1 MSKSSLMNILR
12 RAYGIARMSKKT
24 GIPSDELLGMVREA
38 QSNKFRTTRR
48 RLLQGG
54 LGFAGA
60 MAASNFFKGGQRAMA
75 QQTPVL
81 IVGAGIAGLTAAYR
95 LTQAGVPVN
104 VIEAKNRVGGRM
116 LTTQKALGTPFSV
129 ELGGEFIDTDHFC
142 TRGIAEEL
150 GLNLVD
156 LLAVDESLG
165 IQDTYFIGNRRV
177 PIEELIRDFAPV
189 AQQIDADLEA
199 IDEFED
205 YTTPIPAA
213 VELDNISIA
222 EYLDRIPETTST
234 VRQLIRII
242 YTGDYGLD
250 TEEQSCLNLLF
261 LIGTEPG
268 EFEPLGTSDE
278 RFHVEGG
285 SERIPQGLANI
296 LFNSIE
302 TGTVLEAIDSL
313 SDGRYR
319 VALRSGHSTFDR
331 TYERILLTLPFSV
344 LRQVQLN
351 VDIPPVKRSSI
362 NTASYGT
369 NSKLTTAYQEKIWR
383 TRYNSR
389 GNVISDLGF
398 QATWETAESRY
409 IPGPGLITQFVGG
422 TQGVAIGSATAQ
434 THAQQ
439 LNAQLELVFPD
450 ISSVAMPSQAIRS
463 YWPGDPF
470 ARGSYLCYR
479 PGEWTQF
486 YGVEGERVGNIFF
499 AGEHTSLEYQGWIE
513 GGCDSGEVAAIEI
526 LDDLDLIATTEALR
540 VKRSVQSEIQT
551 KPRRL
556 PGAKYVREKRNLPQI
571 K

>member
-1 MSKSSLMNILR
+1 MAKSSLMTILR
-12 RAYGIARMSKKT
+12 RAYKIARMSKKT

-38 QSNKFRTTRR
+38 QNKKFRTTRR

-129 ELGGEFIDTDHFC
+129 ELGGEFIYTDHFC
-142 TRGIAEEL
+142 IRGIAEEL

-156 LLAVDESLG
+156 LLAVDESLE
-165 IQDTYFIGNRRV
+165 IQDTFFFEGRRIGM
-177 PIEELIRDFAPV
+177 EELIRDFAPI
-189 AQQIDADLEA
+189 AAQIDADLEA
-199 IDEFED
+199 IDDFED

-222 EYLDRIPETTST
+222 EYLDRIPTTST
-234 VRQLIRII
+234 IRQLIRIA
-242 YTGDYGLD
+242 YTGEYGLD
-250 TEEQSCLNLLF
+250 SEQQSCLNLIY

-268 EFEPLGTSDE
+268 EFKIFGVSDE
-278 RFHVEGG
+278 RFHVQGG
-285 SERIPQGLANI
+285 NELIPQQLANL

-319 VALRSGHSTFDR
+319 VALRSGHSTFER
-331 TYERILLTLPFSV
+331 TYERILLALPFTL

-351 VDIPPVKRSSI
+351 VDLPPVKQSSI
-362 NTASYGT
+362 NTSTYGT

-383 TRYNSR
+383 TRYNST
-389 GNVISDLGF
+389 GNVYSDLGF
-398 QATWETAESRY
+398 QSTWESAESRY
-409 IPGPGLITQFVGG
+409 IPGPGLMTQFVGG
-422 TQGVAIGSATAQ
+422 TQGVVIGAATAQ
-434 THAQQ
+434 THAQE
-439 LNAQLELVFPD
+439 LNAQLELVFPG

-470 ARGSYLCYR
+470 TRGSYLCYR

-499 AGEHTSLEYQGWIE
+499 AGEHTSLEYQGWME
-513 GGCDSGEVAAIEI
+513 GGCDSGEVAAMEI
-526 LDDLDLIATTEALR
+526 LDDLGLAPVVEALR
-540 VKRSVQSEIQT
+540 IKRSVQE
-551 KPRRL
+551 PNRGRRRRL
-556 PGAKYVREKRNLPQI
+556 PGAGNIRRGRGLPPR
-571 K
+571 